1 MIRPAPN
8 DLPQAAAAWVMT
20 WSSTRSVI
28 GFVIALSIP
37 ASLPDGRPFP
47 ERDLI
52 LVVSALTI
60 LGSVL
65 LQGLTLRAVVVG
77 TSLRTESEQA
87 REAEEARRAMA
98 AAAAAPSRKHVNSF
112 DAARQALLR
121 LREQNRIGDEVLISM
136 LREADLASRAAEGNA
151 LPGAGPPNP

>member
-1 MIRPAPN
+1 
-8 DLPQAAAAWVMT
+8 MT

-28 GFVIALSIP
+28 GLVIALSIP

-52 LVVSALTI
+52 LVVSALMI

-77 TSLRTESEQA
+77 ASLRAESEQA

-98 AAAAAPSRKHVNSF
+98 AAAAAPSREHVNSF

>member
-1 MIRPAPN
+1 LRQAPPGRRSMGHG
-8 DLPQAAAAWVMT
+8 L
-20 WSSTRSVI
+20 SSTRSAI
-28 GFVIALSIP
+28 GLVIALSIP
-37 ASLPDGRPFP
+37 ASLLDGRSFP

-60 LGSVL
+60 LGSVF
-65 LQGLTLRAVVVG
+65 LQGLTLRAVVVWA
-77 TSLRTESEQA
+77 SLRTESEQA

-98 AAAAAPSRKHVNSF
+98 TAAAAPSREHVNGF
-112 DAARQALLR
+112 DAARQTLLR